1 MGGTSCLLPLLH
13 VGIFLA
19 WVCVGLVHAAT
30 IAVISYVHLPWCA
43 QKTLVSLRN
52 LSPLPLT
59 IILASLSINLPWALR
74 VRFTIEI
81 SLRAEPYKVPYSVY
95 IDQLWVSVLTTTC
108 CKKKLLW
115 WGLNERGFKK
125 SRTLWWRS
133 KWQII
138 LTVKIILTGPN
149 WHSDMIK
156 DRGAELPCQWTVLP
170 HHAPSTPTM
179 GGHFLASS

>member
-19 WVCVGLVHAAT
+19 WVCVGLVHADT
-30 IAVISYVHLPWCA
+30 IVVISYVHLPWCA
-43 QKTLVSLRN
+43 QKTLFSLRD

-59 IILASLSINLPWALR
+59 IILASLSINFPWALK
-74 VRFTIEI
+74 VRFMIEI
-81 SLRAEPYKVPYSVY
+81 PLRAEPYKVPCSVY

-138 LTVKIILTGPN
+138 LT
-149 WHSDMIK
+149 
-156 DRGAELPCQWTVLP
+156 
-170 HHAPSTPTM
+170 
-179 GGHFLASS
+179 GGHRSQLTQVIWLKTEGQNCLANEPFFPIMHPQLQPWGGIF

>member
-19 WVCVGLVHAAT
+19 WVCVGLVHADT
-30 IAVISYVHLPWCA
+30 IVVISYVHLPWCA
-43 QKTLVSLRN
+43 QKTLFSLRD

-59 IILASLSINLPWALR
+59 IILASLSINFPWALK
-74 VRFTIEI
+74 VRFMIEI
-81 SLRAEPYKVPYSVY
+81 PLRAEPYKVPCSVY

-133 KWQII
+133 KLQII
-138 LTVKIILTGPN
+138 LTGVYRSQLTQVIWLKTEGQNCLANEPFFPIMHPQLQP
-149 WHSDMIK
+149 W
-156 DRGAELPCQWTVLP
+156 GAI
-170 HHAPSTPTM
+170 
-179 GGHFLASS
+179 F